1 MKINR
6 LAEEH
11 QRLTRRKN
19 EQIRKE
25 GDLKDQKRRLRK
37 AGEAVE
43 KEMEKKGKKK
53 KSNQRKSRRGK

>member
-43 KEMEKKGKKK
+43 ESHE
-53 KSNQRKSRRGK
+53 RK